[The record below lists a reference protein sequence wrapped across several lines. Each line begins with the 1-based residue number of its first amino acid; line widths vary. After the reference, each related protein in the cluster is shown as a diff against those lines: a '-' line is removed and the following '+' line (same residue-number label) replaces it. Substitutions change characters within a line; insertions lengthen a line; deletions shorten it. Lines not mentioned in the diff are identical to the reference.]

1 MPASTDIRE
10 GIAEAF
16 DVLSDEFIN
25 GCTVTLLRTSENYD
39 EFDTVLVVTSK
50 RFFEY
55 SNYRKNFL
63 LEIADDSDDLTAALG
78 NSTDELSATHVQVD
92 DDIYIIRAGDTT
104 PPKSTDVTWKVYC
117 DAFEQKAR
125 YQVFT

>member
-1 MPASTDIRE
+1 MSAHTALRN
-10 GIAEAF
+10 GIGTAF
-16 DVLSDEFIN
+16 NVLSTQFMPD
-25 GCTVTLLRTSENYD
+25 TVITLLRASENYD